1 MLVNELWS
9 IEYCQKIVFL
19 NTKKE
24 VSRYAGGPQAD
35 GWCEKRRFATA
46 DDVMMFIM
54 WPGLPRRR
62 SVGTCDGVVTAPAGH
77 SGAQ

>member
-1 MLVNELWS
+1 MPKKRSKQICWWPAGWILKYWS
-9 IEYCQKIVFL
+9 HVAAK
-19 NTKKE
+19 KKE
-24 VSRYAGGPQAD
+24 I
-35 GWCEKRRFATA
+35 ATG